1 MLIKLVVQEKEDV
14 TKGKFKHIHYAYT
27 IHNYTIHNA
36 KADEV
41 NGSQG
46 TSATSQNFKLAQE
59 K

>member
-41 NGSQG
+41 NDSQG
-46 TSATSQNFKLAQE
+46 TW
-59 K
+59 